1 MTNHRIHQA
10 ASQHAPHITLTVNR
24 VNHAAITH
32 LDNFA
37 APQHSLH
44 QGATSNAAHNTV
56 TRRTTLAATNHT
68 DGSAIALHMTHTTII
83 NDRPHA
89 ATREHRSDNTTTRHH
104 ANTTINLHNLTAAR
118 HRTNVTASRQ
128 TQHASITGHNIDA
141 RHRSRSILAPVVAH
155 IIQPRVTRHLIQP
168 APTHADTPETA
179 ANDTTIH
186 TRQHTSVATIRVQR
200 MTVTAVNNVNHT
212 VAATIPPGNISAA
225 HALSRLP
232 VTPVKTARSIH
243 AQTIH
248 ATKSLTQ
255 PRHAAAETSRL
266 ARNQLLSSRL
276 RLTPRPVMRRIRTKR
291 TLTLPRTTLPRL
303 TLTIHMPLHSHNRPH
318 PSRKNTA
325 NKTPLAAAPPEN
337 KPETRG
343 KQKSGGGNP
352 SPTTRQ

>member
-1 MTNHRIHQA
+1 MTTNTNNTTDSR
-10 ASQHAPHITLTVNR
+10 HAGDTSRYITDKTGRTWKRVTFGDLKEGDYIPDENGNPTRVTACYPTHTPQTMIEFTTPTGTFTVGG
-24 VNHAAITH
+24 TH
-32 LDNFA
+32 LLYVETGED
-37 APQHSLH
+37 
-44 QGATSNAAHNTV
+44 
-56 TRRTTLAATNHT
+56 
-68 DGSAIALHMTHTTII
+68 IALHAH
-83 NDRPHA
+83 RLHA
-89 ATREHRSDNTTTRHH
+89 ARET
-104 ANTTINLHNLTAAR
+104 
-118 HRTNVTASRQ
+118 
-128 TQHASITGHNIDA
+128 
-141 RHRSRSILAPVVAH
+141 LAPLTGNPGVKATLETIAH
-155 IIQPRVTRHLIQP
+155 HGN
-168 APTHADTPETA
+168 TA
-179 ANDTTIH
+179 T
-186 TRQHTSVATIRVQR
+186 ATG
-200 MTVTAVNNVNHT
+200 
-212 VAATIPPGNISAA
+212 ATISAA

>member
-1 MTNHRIHQA
+1 M
-10 ASQHAPHITLTVNR
+10 
-24 VNHAAITH
+24 
-32 LDNFA
+32 
-37 APQHSLH
+37 
-44 QGATSNAAHNTV
+44 
-56 TRRTTLAATNHT
+56 
-68 DGSAIALHMTHTTII
+68 
-83 NDRPHA
+83 
-89 ATREHRSDNTTTRHH
+89 
-104 ANTTINLHNLTAAR
+104 
-118 HRTNVTASRQ
+118 TASRQ

-186 TRQHTSVATIRVQR
+186 TRQHTSVTTIRVQR
-200 MTVTAVNNVNHT
+200 MTATAVNNVNHT

-291 TLTLPRTTLPRL
+291 TLTLHAKTRQTKPRSP
-303 TLTIHMPLHSHNRPH
+303 PH
-318 PSRKNTA
+318 PRKTNQKHAA
-325 NKTPLAAAPPEN
+325 NKKWRRKPLTHNTPIAARNAKKTQATHAHTGNQQAPP
-337 KPETRG
+337 
-343 KQKSGGGNP
+343 
-352 SPTTRQ
+352 PTQHRARVTHPTALNAAFHATERAHAPTVVLH